1 MRDVLTDFGIMSM
14 IIVASHLLRYK
25 IRFLQYTYMPSAIL
39 AGVICL
45 VGGWQF
51 LDIIPFS
58 VTDNGNPRMVS
69 YPCYLVVL
77 LFSTL
82 FLGKRKRKMSLRQ
95 TIEHAGDTFFFN
107 LASLTGQYGF
117 ALLFGL
123 VVMRFIYPTL
133 PAGFAIFLPA
143 GFIGG
148 HGTAAAVGGFLEE
161 AGSLEGAQTIGYAMA
176 TLGILA
182 GVFGGMLIINIA
194 TRMGWTRV
202 VKSIQDMPM
211 SMQTG
216 FLPENERT
224 SMGQATV
231 SPIALDP
238 LTWHVA
244 IVIATT
250 VLAFELSDWLRFH
263 IPGVFSSIPVFCLA
277 LLVGTLI
284 QKVFNFFRI
293 GRYVD
298 QEVIQRIGSWVT
310 DYLIAFGIASITLGV
325 VMKYALPLL
334 TLFCFGC
341 LLTVSM
347 LWFLGRRM
355 CRTFWFERS
364 ILMYGWNTGSVS
376 TSILLLR
383 VIDPQTR
390 SQVLEDFGLAYLGI
404 ALVEIAIIALVP
416 PLVLNGMIVAPTVI
430 LLSVFVA
437 CLICSRLF
445 VGWSYEPPNA
455 VRGDELEVLEQ
466 QSETP

>member
-1 MRDVLTDFGIMSM
+1 
-14 IIVASHLLRYK
+14 
-25 IRFLQYTYMPSAIL
+25 MPSAIL

-58 VTDNGNPRMVS
+58 VGENDAPRMIA

-95 TIEHAGDTFFFN
+95 TVEHAGDTFFFN

-123 VVMRFIYPTL
+123 VVMRFIYPSL
-133 PAGFAIFLPA
+133 PPGFAIFLPA

-148 HGTAAAVGGFLEE
+148 HGTAAAIGHFLEE
-161 AGSLEGAQTIGYAMA
+161 SGGWEGAQTIGYAMA

-182 GVFGGMLIINIA
+182 GVFGGMVIINVA

-202 VKSIQDMPM
+202 VKSVQEMPL

-216 FLPENERT
+216 FLQQEERR

-231 SPIALDP
+231 SSIALDP

-244 IVIATT
+244 IVLATT
-250 VLAFELSDWLRFH
+250 VLAFELSDWLKIH

-277 LLVGTLI
+277 LLLGNLI
-284 QKVFNFFRI
+284 QKIFNFFRI

-310 DYLIAFGIASITLGV
+310 DYLIAFGIASITIDV
-325 VMKYALPLL
+325 VMKYAIPLL
-334 TLFCFGC
+334 ILFCFGC
-341 LLTVSM
+341 MLTMSM

-376 TSILLLR
+376 TSLLLLR
-383 VIDPQTR
+383 VIDPETR

-404 ALVEIAIIALVP
+404 AFVEILIFAFLP
-416 PLVLNGMIVAPTVI
+416 PLVLNDMIMAPTLV
-430 LLSVFVA
+430 LLSAFFA
-437 CLICSRLF
+437 CIVCSRIF
-445 VGWSYEPPNA
+445 VGWSYEPPDA
-455 VRGDELEVLEQ
+455 IRGDELEILQEEEQ
-466 QSETP
+466 QDAS